1 MTGRW
6 VLVTLIVAAVAGAR
20 GTWSP
25 CGLSMVSAINPLAE
39 RGRGYRYWLTTIW
52 FVAGAVAGGA
62 LLGTVAAAAAWPA
75 RWLPAPAAAL
85 IGSIGCLIALACD
98 CKIGR
103 FRLPIHP
110 RQVNERWLMQYRR
123 WLYASGFGFQIGT
136 GFATYIMTAATYLV
150 VLLAALTGSPGW
162 AVTAGLTFGLVRGA
176 AVLLSSRCRSPE
188 SLRALH
194 LRLDRLEPASRR
206 AVVAVEAVA
215 AGTLAAAGDGRAS
228 ALAGIVALA
237 LAGVLVVR
245 SARQSASGPRA
256 VRSYPVRP
264 HPVHPHPVRP
274 QVIPRPAHRWSR
286 TAR

>member
-1 MTGRW
+1 MNDRW
-6 VLVTLIVAAVAGAR
+6 VIVTLTVAAVAGAR

-39 RGRGYRYWLTTIW
+39 RGRGYRYWLTTLW
-52 FVAGAVAGGA
+52 FVTGAVAGGA
-62 LLGTVAAAAAWPA
+62 VLGAVAAVAAWPA
-75 RWLPAPAAAL
+75 RALPTPAAA
-85 IGSIGCLIALACD
+85 SIASLGCLVALACD
-98 CKIGR
+98 GRVGR

-110 RQVNERWLMQYRR
+110 RQVNERWLTQYRR

-162 AVTAGLTFGLVRGA
+162 AVMTGLAFGLVRGS

-194 LRLDRLEPASRR
+194 LRLDRVEPASRR
-206 AVVAVEAVA
+206 AVMGVEVVA
-215 AGTLAAAGDGRAS
+215 AGTLAAAGDSAGS

-237 LAGVLVVR
+237 LGGVLVVL
-245 SARQSASGPRA
+245 SARRSTSRPRA
-256 VRSYPVRP
+256 VR
-264 HPVHPHPVRP
+264 P
-274 QVIPRPAHRWSR
+274 QSGGRRIGGRR